1 MVILKLAGRV
11 LLVPL
16 WFIISIIGAG
26 VKLLV
31 HMVAIAKKI
40 LGFGIMA
47 LLIGTVICYQDWLQ
61 AAWLILQRV
70 TRSENSAY
78 SSSVKRVLITRLRWG
93 VLYLFMAVNLLS
105 WVDFFKRRKPQ
116 KAGLGWQPQ
125 QDSHR
130 TK

>member
-61 AAWLILQRV
+61 AAFLACMGGVLIFILFAGEFIYTVIDLLREKICALIL
-70 TRSENSAY
+70 
-78 SSSVKRVLITRLRWG
+78 G
-93 VLYLFMAVNLLS
+93 
-105 WVDFFKRRKPQ
+105 
-116 KAGLGWQPQ
+116 
-125 QDSHR
+125 
-130 TK
+130 

>member
-31 HMVAIAKKI
+31 HMVAI
-40 LGFGIMA
+40 GIMA

-61 AAWLILQRV
+61 AAFLACMGGVLISVLFAGEFIDTVIDLLREKICALIL
-70 TRSENSAY
+70 
-78 SSSVKRVLITRLRWG
+78 G
-93 VLYLFMAVNLLS
+93 
-105 WVDFFKRRKPQ
+105 
-116 KAGLGWQPQ
+116 
-125 QDSHR
+125 
-130 TK
+130 

>member
-61 AAWLILQRV
+61 AAFL
-70 TRSENSAY
+70 ACMGG
-78 SSSVKRVLITRLRWG
+78 VLISVLFAGEFIDTVIDLLREKICLKIQYNTKKCDISDHRNFRYCVYYMDF
-93 VLYLFMAVNLLS
+93 VLGKHS
-105 WVDFFKRRKPQ
+105 
-116 KAGLGWQPQ
+116 
-125 QDSHR
+125 DSL
-130 TK
+130 

>member
-47 LLIGTVICYQDWLQ
+47 LLI
-61 AAWLILQRV
+61 A
-70 TRSENSAY
+70 
-78 SSSVKRVLITRLRWG
+78 TRLRTVTG
-93 VLYLFMAVNLLS
+93 VQTCALPIYRNSDLLPRLAPGSFSGLYGRCS
-105 WVDFFKRRKPQ
+105 DFCFICWRIYRYCNRL
-116 KAGLGWQPQ
+116 A
-125 QDSHR
+125 
-130 TK
+130 

>member
-1 MVILKLAGRV
+1 MAGKIGGWIWLFKLAGRV

-61 AAWLILQRV
+61 AAFLACMGGVLISVLFAGEFIDTVIDLLREKICALIL
-70 TRSENSAY
+70 
-78 SSSVKRVLITRLRWG
+78 G
-93 VLYLFMAVNLLS
+93 
-105 WVDFFKRRKPQ
+105 
-116 KAGLGWQPQ
+116 
-125 QDSHR
+125 
-130 TK
+130 

>member
-61 AAWLILQRV
+61 AAFL
-70 TRSENSAY
+70 ACMGG
-78 SSSVKRVLITRLRWG
+78 VLIS
-93 VLYLFMAVNLLS
+93 VLF
-105 WVDFFKRRKPQ
+105 
-116 KAGLGWQPQ
+116 AGEFIDTMIDLIRETICALIFGRGRN
-125 QDSHR
+125 HVL
-130 TK
+130 